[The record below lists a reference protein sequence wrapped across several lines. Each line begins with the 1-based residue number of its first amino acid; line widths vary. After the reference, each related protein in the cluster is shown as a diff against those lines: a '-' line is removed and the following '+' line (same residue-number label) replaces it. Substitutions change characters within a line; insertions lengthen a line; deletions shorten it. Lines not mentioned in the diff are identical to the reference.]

1 MSSEEAIRL
10 KNEGSVAYSRGDF
23 AAAIAHFTGA
33 IEKLSPETEK
43 EALKLLYSNRSA
55 SYQSLK
61 EYEKALEDGIKCVSL
76 DSNWPK
82 GYGRKG
88 DALLALKRFGEAYN
102 AYNAGLRIS
111 PADQAL
117 VDKAERAMR
126 GIRSETQAS
135 SSSSTAPSWIIYIR
149 YLVLGSMLL
158 YCVPFGGFGA
168 MFGRIGAA
176 AFAGDH
182 IASVIQRHGRPRF
195 ENDYAVRVLP
205 DPSTPSLLLGI
216 FVAVSPRLYFMALV
230 PIFLL
235 TVMTFLGAILAVS
248 CICTCLGQSITPHL

>member
-1 MSSEEAIRL
+1 MRL
-10 KNEGSVAYSRGDF
+10 KNEGSAAYSRGDF
-23 AAAIAHFTGA
+23 AAAIVQFTAA
-33 IEKLSPETEK
+33 IEKLSSGTDK

-61 EYEKALEDGIKCVSL
+61 EYERALEDGNKCVSL

-111 PADQAL
+111 PADQTLAE
-117 VDKAERAMR
+117 KAERAMR
-126 GIRSETQAS
+126 GIRSESQAS
-135 SSSSTAPSWIIYIR
+135 SSSSGNTPSWVVYVR
-149 YLVLGSMLL
+149 YVVLACILL
-158 YCVPFGGFGA
+158 YCIPFGGFA
-168 MFGRIGAA
+168 ILFGRIGAA
-176 AFAGDH
+176 AFAVDH
-182 IASVIQRHGRPRF
+182 IAGVIQRHGRPRF

-216 FVAVSPRLYFMALV
+216 FVAVSPRLYFLALV

-235 TVMTFLGAILAVS
+235 TVINFLGLILAVS
-248 CICTCLGQSITPHL
+248 YAE